1 MQSSEILKIRMSIF
15 IWGKKI
21 VLEDFTWL
29 PPPLLLKPE
38 DLRHSLKVV
47 TRYFLLVCFLSLTE
61 STCGTRKNVFLIHF
75 KSSFHSRENQNLEF

>member
-1 MQSSEILKIRMSIF
+1 MQSSEILKFRISIF

-47 TRYFLLVCFLSLTE
+47 ARYFFAS
-61 STCGTRKNVFLIHF
+61 SFF
-75 KSSFHSRENQNLEF
+75 KSYREHLWN